1 MRAILL
7 TAALGA
13 ALLSAC
19 QGQPVQP
26 GAFRGTGWGMGPD
39 LGPMMS
45 YGYCPSSTGSA
56 NGSSQGWY
64 GPGMM
69 QGGMMG
75 GGMMGRTGGP
85 FDPQQTQAW
94 LDQARTQI
102 GVTAA
107 QESAWAAYASAV
119 AADRASMLQM
129 HAQMP
134 AMMSTQASAPDRLQ
148 AHLGLMSARLAS
160 LQQIEAAT
168 QALYQVL
175 TPQQR
180 QRADQ
185 TLWSGCW

>member
-1 MRAILL
+1 MRAKLL
-7 TAALGA
+7 IVALGA

-19 QGQPVQP
+19 QAQPVQP
-26 GAFRGTGWGMGPD
+26 GLRGQGWNMGPD

-45 YGYCPSSTGSA
+45 YGYCPGAAASA
-56 NGSSQGWY
+56 SRPSQGWY

-75 GGMMGRTGGP
+75 GGMMGRVGGP

-94 LDQARTQI
+94 LDQAKTHI
-102 GVTAA
+102 GVTPA
-107 QESAWAAYASAV
+107 QESAWTAYASAV
-119 AADRASMLQM
+119 EADRASMLQM

-134 AMMSTQASAPDRLQ
+134 TMMGAQYSAPDRLQ

-175 TPQQR
+175 MPEQR